1 MDNRKHVPTAHIKIN
16 FKEVKIMRD
25 IRIEKLASNLLSH
38 SVKLQKDE
46 KVLIEII
53 GMDAIPLGKG
63 LIRQAE
69 KRI

>member
-1 MDNRKHVPTAHIKIN
+1 
-16 FKEVKIMRD
+16 MRD

-38 SVKLQKDE
+38 SVKLQKGE
-46 KVLIEII
+46 KILIEII
-53 GMDAIPLGKG
+53 GMDAIPLGKE